1 MKSSLSRFASNC
13 SMAICAQVRKNQA
26 FETSK
31 SSRMNVPKKLLSKTS
46 GDSKKSGETTC
57 IGKKELLGLGA
68 RCYGQ
73 ALKLQSESDTM
84 WHDIGANYFWQAEEY
99 EAQEAKDL
107 ANKAL
112 QCLKKS
118 VTLDPQNF
126 RHWISL
132 GVVAASKGTIGL

>member
-1 MKSSLSRFASNC
+1 
-13 SMAICAQVRKNQA
+13 
-26 FETSK
+26 
-31 SSRMNVPKKLLSKTS
+31 
-46 GDSKKSGETTC
+46 
-57 IGKKELLGLGA
+57 
-68 RCYGQ
+68 
-73 ALKLQSESDTM
+73 M

-132 GVVAASKGTIGL
+132 GVVAASKGTTGLKIYILNLCCHIGRIVTSQLITVEETGVIAKPTA